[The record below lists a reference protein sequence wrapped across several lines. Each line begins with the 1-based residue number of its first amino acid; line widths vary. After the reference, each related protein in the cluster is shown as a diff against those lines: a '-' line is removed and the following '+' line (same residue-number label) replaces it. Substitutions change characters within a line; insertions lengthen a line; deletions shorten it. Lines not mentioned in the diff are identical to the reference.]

1 MYWRGKAQNE
11 TDTMTAKSKPSTLFL
26 SSLTSPGSE
35 VIPPP
40 HSHGQTFT
48 HRRQITQWP
57 WNSSSAPLFG
67 PDSVH
72 LCCLAWRWKFPSMSS
87 LRTTKRQSFK
97 KPRSWDLF
105 LIFMLCGINLPNFG
119 CLSLP
124 SNTWNQ
130 PFYRGSSF
138 KLGLCFIYLINV
150 KD

>member
-87 LRTTKRQSFK
+87 LRTTKRQSFQRVSRN
-97 KPRSWDLF
+97 PEVE
-105 LIFMLCGINLPNFG
+105 IFF
-119 CLSLP
+119 
-124 SNTWNQ
+124 W
-130 PFYRGSSF
+130 Y
-138 KLGLCFIYLINV
+138 LCFVALIYQTLFAYRSLATLGISHFIEEAHLNWAYALYIS
-150 KD
+150 